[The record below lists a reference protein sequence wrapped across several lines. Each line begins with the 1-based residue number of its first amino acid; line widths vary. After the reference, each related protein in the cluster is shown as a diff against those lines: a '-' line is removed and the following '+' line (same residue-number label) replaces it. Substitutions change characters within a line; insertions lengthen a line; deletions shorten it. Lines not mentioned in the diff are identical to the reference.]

1 MSRLKMVH
9 RFDQKLTE
17 QITNVTQSLSIAEI
31 ADNKGQNIS
40 KDERADD
47 NNYIDF
53 IKSCINSDKYS
64 MELISS

>member
-17 QITNVTQSLSIAEI
+17 QITNVTQSLSIADI

-64 MELISS
+64 IEFISS